1 MHKGPKI
8 EKKGEKLGHFRVPK
22 PSLSKWEKVH
32 NLSCENEFYLHENE
46 NHLHIKGCALNLVL
60 IQRPGKLG
68 NGLQSSP
75 DSFPVIS
82 ESPINGHLKMSTSTT
97 STRFSY
103 SLIPS
108 NARPWTSR
116 REARKYQELTFG
128 FPCTEQPL
136 VRTRTRQ
143 KPLRRKWKV
152 KKLALV
158 WNQVVGLA
166 STDKTNWRINLRFWE
181 IVHLPL
187 P

>member
-22 PSLSKWEKVH
+22 TLTFNEKKCTTFLVKM
-32 NLSCENEFYLHENE
+32 SFICMIMK
-46 NHLHIKGCALNLVL
+46 NHLHIKGWALNLVL

-82 ESPINGHLKMSTSTT
+82 ESPINGHLHKTSTSTT

-108 NARPWTSR
+108 SARPWTSR
-116 REARKYQELTFG
+116 RGSKEVSRAH
-128 FPCTEQPL
+128 
-136 VRTRTRQ
+136 
-143 KPLRRKWKV
+143 LRLSVYWTTIGE
-152 KKLALV
+152 
-158 WNQVVGLA
+158 N
-166 STDKTNWRINLRFWE
+166 SYKTKTPKTQMKSEKIS
-181 IVHLPL
+181 IS
-187 P
+187 

>member
-8 EKKGEKLGHFRVPK
+8 EKTGEKLGHFRVPK

-46 NHLHIKGCALNLVL
+46 NHLHIKGCAINHVL

-68 NGLQSSP
+68 NDLQSSP

-82 ESPINGHLKMSTSTT
+82 EFPINGHLKMSTSTT

-108 NARPWTSR
+108 SARPWTSR
-116 REARKYQELTFG
+116 RGSKEVSRAH
-128 FPCTEQPL
+128 
-136 VRTRTRQ
+136 
-143 KPLRRKWKV
+143 LRLSVYWTTIGE
-152 KKLALV
+152 
-158 WNQVVGLA
+158 N
-166 STDKTNWRINLRFWE
+166 SYKTKTPKTQMKSEKIS
-181 IVHLPL
+181 IS
-187 P
+187 

>member
-46 NHLHIKGCALNLVL
+46 NHLHIKGCGLNLVL

-116 REARKYQELTFG
+116 RGSKE
-128 FPCTEQPL
+128 
-136 VRTRTRQ
+136 VSRTHLRLSVYWTTIGENSYKT
-143 KPLRRKWKV
+143 KPP
-152 KKLALV
+152 
-158 WNQVVGLA
+158 
-166 STDKTNWRINLRFWE
+166 KTQMKSEKIS
-181 IVHLPL
+181 VS
-187 P
+187 

>member
-22 PSLSKWEKVH
+22 TLTFNEKKCTTFLVKM
-32 NLSCENEFYLHENE
+32 SFICMRMK
-46 NHLHIKGCALNLVL
+46 NHLHIKGWALNLVL

-68 NGLQSSP
+68 NSLQSSP

-136 VRTRTRQ
+136 ARTRTRQ

-158 WNQVVGLA
+158 RNQVVGLA
-166 STDKTNWRINLRFWE
+166 STDKTNWRINLRF
-181 IVHLPL
+181 
-187 P
+187 